1 MTTLA
6 LDYDQFRECLRGER
20 LPAALVN
27 LDAFDQN
34 VETILEPVR
43 IGGKTLRI
51 ATKSVRVP
59 ALLSRLRKRCGNLY
73 GGLMCFT
80 VEEAEF
86 LSGLGFDD
94 LLIAYPTVQPG
105 DLLALVRMARQKK
118 TVRLVIDSKR
128 HLEIL
133 NEAGKAGD
141 ATLQAVVEVDVSY
154 HPFGTQAHLGV
165 RRSPIRDK
173 RQVLELIQV
182 AQRLPGVDVVGLM
195 AYEAQIAGLTDTNP
209 FSRGLNPFK
218 RLIKRRS
225 IPDVASKRRELEK
238 YLEANGVSLGLFN
251 GGGTGSMHST
261 PKESSITEFTAGS
274 GFYCPHLFDYYRDF
288 KLEPAAFFALQVV
301 RAPKRGM
308 VTCHGGGY
316 IASGE
321 IGLDRQ
327 PIPHSPRGIKLLDF
341 EGAGEVQTP
350 IILGQGQPKLKL
362 GDPVIFRHAKAGE
375 LAEHF
380 RELLL
385 VRNGRI
391 VDRQPTYRG
400 MGKNFL

>member
-1 MTTLA
+1 
-6 LDYDQFRECLRGER
+6 
-20 LPAALVN
+20 
-27 LDAFDQN
+27 
-34 VETILEPVR
+34 
-43 IGGKTLRI
+43 
-51 ATKSVRVP
+51 
-59 ALLSRLRKRCGNLY
+59 
-73 GGLMCFT
+73 
-80 VEEAEF
+80 
-86 LSGLGFDD
+86 
-94 LLIAYPTVQPG
+94 
-105 DLLALVRMARQKK
+105 MA
-118 TVRLVIDSKR
+118 IS
-128 HLEIL
+128 
-133 NEAGKAGD
+133 
-141 ATLQAVVEVDVSY
+141 ATLERYLSDQGIDYQVVSHSPTGGSMETAAAAHVSGDRVAKAVVM
-154 HPFGTQAHLGV
+154 
-165 RRSPIRDK
+165 RDEDGYVMA
-173 RQVLELIQV
+173 VL
-182 AQRLPGVDVVGLM
+182 P
-195 AYEAQIAGLTDTNP
+195 
-209 FSRGLNPFK
+209 
-218 RLIKRRS
+218 
-225 IPDVASKRRELEK
+225 
-238 YLEANGVSLGLFN
+238 
-251 GGGTGSMHST
+251 ST
-261 PKESSITEFTAGS
+261 
-274 GFYCPHLFDYYRDF
+274 F

-362 GDPVIFRHAKAGE
+362 GDPVIVRHAKAGE